1 MLKKVQFI
9 FTAGT
14 LLVAS
19 AASAVDMDYLSD
31 LLQAADNNQCIGD
44 EAVALFGANP
54 DDGNRIYCAA
64 DTAKQLRSQNCP
76 DEVIKQKLIAA
87 GASPNVLNLA
97 DCDISN
103 MYVPGG
109 APSNLKSIGGGSA
122 GGGGGTVASPS

>member
-1 MLKKVQFI
+1 MLKKVRFI
-9 FTAGT
+9 ITAGT

-44 EAVALFGANP
+44 EAVVLFNANQG
-54 DDGNRIYCAA
+54 DARRIYCAA
-64 DTAKQLRSQNCP
+64 DTAKQLRNQNCP
-76 DEVIKQKLIAA
+76 DEVIRDKLLAA
-87 GASPNVLNLA
+87 GASPNELNLA

-103 MYVPGG
+103 IYIPGG
-109 APSNLKSIGGGSA
+109 APSNLKGIGGGSA